1 MFYRKGEE
9 KQRLERL
16 KLFRINVL
24 YLERKGK
31 VEIEKTKT
39 VQKKQLISEFFTT
52 WYQLR
57 EMENKL
63 ATREERVFSRQ
74 FGKNTVE
81 KSHEKTQ
88 WRKVKR
94 SSIN

>member
-24 YLERKGK
+24 YLGRKAK

-52 WYQLR
+52 WYQLK

-63 ATREERVFSRQ
+63 ETRETQHRKRHS
-74 FGKNTVE
+74 GE
-81 KSHEKTQ
+81 KSRNLQ
-88 WRKVKR
+88 WRKVMKR
-94 SSIN
+94 HSGEKS

>member
-1 MFYRKGEE
+1 MFYIWEE
-9 KQRLERL
+9 KQRVKRL

-24 YLERKGK
+24 YLGRKAK
-31 VEIEKTKT
+31 VEIKT

-63 ATREERVFSRQ
+63 ATGESFQ
-74 FGKNTVE
+74 
-81 KSHEKTQ
+81 
-88 WRKVKR
+88 
-94 SSIN
+94 

>member
-1 MFYRKGEE
+1 MFYRKREE

-24 YLERKGK
+24 YLGRKAK

-74 FGKNTVE
+74 FEDT
-81 KSHEKTQ
+81 T
-88 WRKVKR
+88 
-94 SSIN
+94 

>member
-24 YLERKGK
+24 YLGRKAK

-63 ATREERVFSRQ
+63 ATREERVFRRQ
-74 FGKNTVE
+74 FEDT
-81 KSHEKTQ
+81 T
-88 WRKVKR
+88 
-94 SSIN
+94 